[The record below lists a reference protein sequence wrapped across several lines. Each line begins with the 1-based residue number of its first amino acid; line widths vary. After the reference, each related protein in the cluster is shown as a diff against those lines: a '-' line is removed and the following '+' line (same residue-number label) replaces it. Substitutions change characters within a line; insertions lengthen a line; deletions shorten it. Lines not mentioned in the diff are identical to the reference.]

1 MKAYKGFDKNLQCR
15 GLQYEIGGTQ
25 EVDKVK
31 LCNQGLHAC
40 EAPLDV
46 FRYYAPGE
54 GSRYCEVEMDG
65 VSDERGDD
73 SKRVAK
79 KLTVGAEIGIPGL
92 VKAHVEYVKAHTTME
107 HTDQKAATA
116 GAYGAATAGDS
127 GAATAGDSG
136 AATAGY
142 RGAATAGYRGAATA
156 GVSGAAT
163 AGAYGAATA
172 GDSGAATAGV
182 SGAATAGYRGAAT
195 AGDSGAATAGAYGAA
210 TAGYRG
216 AATAGYR
223 GAATAGVSGAA
234 TAGAYGAATAGDS
247 GAATAGDSGAATAKG
262 SVSVGENG
270 CGLVRGNDVKIKG
283 GLGAVLVICEENADN
298 WDIKEWKAFVVD
310 GTDIRA
316 DTWYKLVKG
325 KLVEAE

>member
-46 FRYYAPGE
+46 LSYYAPGE

-116 GAYGAATAGDS
+116 G
-127 GAATAGDSG
+127 
-136 AATAGY
+136 
-142 RGAATAGYRGAATA
+142 
-156 GVSGAAT
+156 
-163 AGAYGAATA
+163 
-172 GDSGAATAGV
+172 
-182 SGAATAGYRGAAT
+182 
-195 AGDSGAATAGAYGAA
+195 
-210 TAGYRG
+210 
-216 AATAGYR
+216 
-223 GAATAGVSGAA
+223 
-234 TAGAYGAATAGDS
+234 
-247 GAATAGDSGAATAKG
+247 DSGAATAKG
-262 SVSVGENG
+262 SVSVGKNG

-310 GTDIRA
+310 GEDSKA
-316 DTWYKLVKG
+316 DTWYKLVDG
-325 KLVEAE
+325 KPVEAE

>member
-46 FRYYAPGE
+46 FSYYAPGE
-54 GSRYCEVEMDG
+54 GSRYCEVEMEG
-65 VSDERGDD
+65 VSDERGGD

-116 GAYGAATAGDS
+116 GT
-127 GAATAGDSG
+127 
-136 AATAGY
+136 
-142 RGAATAGYRGAATA
+142 
-156 GVSGAAT
+156 
-163 AGAYGAATA
+163 
-172 GDSGAATAGV
+172 
-182 SGAATAGYRGAAT
+182 
-195 AGDSGAATAGAYGAA
+195 YGAA

-216 AATAGYR
+216 AATAGTYGTATAGNF
-223 GAATAGVSGAA
+223 GAATSR
-234 TAGAYGAATAGDS
+234 
-247 GAATAGDSGAATAKG
+247 G

-270 CGLVRGNDVKIKG
+270 CGLVRGNGVKIKG
-283 GLGAVLVICEENADN
+283 GLGAVLVICEENTNDC
-298 WDIKEWKAFVVD
+298 DIKELQAFVVD
-310 GTDIRA
+310 GKDIKA
-316 DTWYKLVKG
+316 DTWYKLVDG
-325 KLVEAE
+325 ELVEAE

>member
-46 FRYYAPGE
+46 FSYYAPGE

-79 KLTVGAEIGIPGL
+79 KLAVGAEIGILGL

-116 GAYGAATAGDS
+116 G
-127 GAATAGDSG
+127 
-136 AATAGY
+136 
-142 RGAATAGYRGAATA
+142 
-156 GVSGAAT
+156 
-163 AGAYGAATA
+163 
-172 GDSGAATAGV
+172 
-182 SGAATAGYRGAAT
+182 YRGAAT
-195 AGDSGAATAGAYGAA
+195 AGDSGVATAGTY
-210 TAGYRG
+210 
-216 AATAGYR
+216 
-223 GAATAGVSGAA
+223 
-234 TAGAYGAATAGDS
+234 
-247 GAATAGDSGAATAKG
+247 GAATAKG
-262 SVSVGENG
+262 SVSVGKNG

-310 GTDIRA
+310 GEDIKA
-316 DTWYKLVKG
+316 DPWYKLVKG

>member
-46 FRYYAPGE
+46 FSYYAPGE

-92 VKAHVEYVKAHTTME
+92 VKAHVEYVKAHTTMK

-116 GAYGAATAGDS
+116 GDRGAATAGTS
-127 GAATAGDSG
+127 GAATAG
-136 AATAGY
+136 T
-142 RGAATAGYRGAATA
+142 
-156 GVSGAAT
+156 
-163 AGAYGAATA
+163 
-172 GDSGAATAGV
+172 
-182 SGAATAGYRGAAT
+182 
-195 AGDSGAATAGAYGAA
+195 YGAA

-216 AATAGYR
+216 AATA
-223 GAATAGVSGAA
+223 
-234 TAGAYGAATAGDS
+234 
-247 GAATAGDSGAATAKG
+247 KG
-262 SVSVGENG
+262 SVSVGKNG

-316 DTWYKLVKG
+316 DTWYKLVNG

>member
-31 LCNQGLHAC
+31 LCNHGLHAC

-46 FRYYAPGE
+46 FSYYAPGE
-54 GSRYCEVEMDG
+54 GSRYCEVEMVG

-79 KLTVGAEIGIPGL
+79 KLTVGAEIDIPGM

-116 GAYGAATAGDS
+116 G
-127 GAATAGDSG
+127 
-136 AATAGY
+136 Y
-142 RGAATAGYRGAATA
+142 R
-156 GVSGAAT
+156 GAAT

-172 GDSGAATAGV
+172 GDSGAATA
-182 SGAATAGYRGAAT
+182 
-195 AGDSGAATAGAYGAA
+195 
-210 TAGYRG
+210 
-216 AATAGYR
+216 
-223 GAATAGVSGAA
+223 
-234 TAGAYGAATAGDS
+234 
-247 GAATAGDSGAATAKG
+247 KG
-262 SVSVGENG
+262 SVSVGKNG

-298 WDIKEWKAFVVD
+298 LDIKEWKAFVVD

-316 DTWYKLVKG
+316 DTWYKLVNG

>member
-1 MKAYKGFDKNLQCR
+1 MKAYKGFDKNLRCK

-25 EVDKVK
+25 EVDDVK
-31 LCNQGLHAC
+31 LCNHGLHAC

-46 FRYYAPGE
+46 FNYYAPGN

-65 VSDERGDD
+65 VSDERGGD

-92 VKAHVEYVKAHTTME
+92 VKAHIEYVKSHTTNE
-107 HTDQKAATA
+107 HTDPKM
-116 GAYGAATAGDS
+116 
-127 GAATAGDSG
+127 
-136 AATAGY
+136 ATAGY
-142 RGAATAGYRGAATA
+142 RGAATAGN
-156 GVSGAAT
+156 SGAAT
-163 AGAYGAATA
+163 AGNSGAATAGNYGAATA
-172 GDSGAATAGV
+172 GN
-182 SGAATAGYRGAAT
+182 
-195 AGDSGAATAGAYGAA
+195 YGAA

-223 GAATAGVSGAA
+223 GAATAGNSGAA
-234 TAGAYGAATAGDS
+234 TAGDRGAATAGNSGAATAGNYGAATAGNYGAATAGYRGAATAGYRGAATAGDS
-247 GAATAGDSGAATAKG
+247 GAATAGNSGAATAKG
-262 SVSVGENG
+262 SVSVGKNG
-270 CGLVRGNDVKIKG
+270 CGLVRGNDVTIKG

-316 DTWYKLVKG
+316 DTWYKLVDG